1 VLKSSKLDKINKLSN
16 WMTVTNKL
24 VSEAAV
30 KKIG

>member
-1 VLKSSKLDKINKLSN
+1 MCLKVASRINELSN